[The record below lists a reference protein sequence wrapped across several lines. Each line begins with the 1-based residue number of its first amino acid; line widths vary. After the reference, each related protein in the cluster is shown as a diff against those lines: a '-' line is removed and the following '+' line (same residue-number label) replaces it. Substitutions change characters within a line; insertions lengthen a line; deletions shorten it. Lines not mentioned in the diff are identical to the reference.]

1 MNIQW
6 LASLLLLTSENT
18 IIFRFHRWEVNRR
31 RTGDYSS
38 SFSVSLAI
46 TNECLFISLNGCS
59 GMKRFQ
65 CIFICFDNQ
74 RILRIAVVRISS
86 SKFLRIGA
94 VLTVSI
100 ICRHRNGTC
109 IWRQS
114 IHWLHAKATMW
125 LELRTHLYGAVS
137 YMSLF
142 GRTEIYLCTLHNCF
156 IIGYASSSA
165 QAQPPRIHTETNDAS
180 ILILFKWKTNFII
193 VSGSLIFRCEHVFV

>member
-142 GRTEIYLCTLHNCF
+142 GRTEIYLCTLH
-156 IIGYASSSA
+156 IA
-165 QAQPPRIHTETNDAS
+165 QLLYYWLR
-180 ILILFKWKTNFII
+180 
-193 VSGSLIFRCEHVFV
+193 